1 MRAFVLL
8 GLGTEVSYASDA
20 VVVFINERMHKGV
33 NRITQIL
40 YRRVFYHVR
49 AGFTR
54 PWSKIMIQIYVI
66 ESFALD
72 SLYIRL
78 FRFLEHMLADNM
90 SVE

>member
-1 MRAFVLL
+1 MVIYAIELL
-8 GLGTEVSYASDA
+8 FYLDLRKKLRNET
-20 VVVFINERMHKGV
+20 VVFIEWMHKGV

-49 AGFTR
+49 QGFR

-78 FRFLEHMLADNM
+78 FRFSRHMSVDNM